1 MTMANGFK
9 PVHNADIL
17 TAIRKNAS
25 SDYYNR
31 IPEATQADISEAM
44 NALANNPPQ
53 RNEFLNALINR
64 IGLVLIRD
72 QNWNNPLAKFKRGM
86 LEWGDTIEEIQTG
99 LADAYV
105 YNHDREYLERDIFGT
120 YRPEAQTSFHKI
132 NRENYYPI
140 TVNEMALR
148 RAFVNPNGLS
158 QLVSNVIASASTAD
172 QWDEFLLMA
181 RMFSE
186 YEKNDGFF
194 KVNVPD
200 IQRQGSTQADTNFA
214 LRRIREFAGNLQFL
228 SRNYNAAGMPVAA
241 NIDDLELFITP
252 EANAALDVE
261 SLAGAFNVNRTD
273 VPMRTTIIPR
283 EHFGIPGAQAV
294 LTTRDFFVVA
304 DSFFETR
311 NAENPVAVQ
320 TNYFL
325 HHHQVVSTSR
335 FVPAILFTTEP
346 GDSITIVDYDVTG
359 VAEMTVQ
366 DRNDATVTGVTR
378 GNYYQITG
386 EAVTT
391 PDGGP
396 NRAVRYA
403 IAGQDAELSPRTYVT
418 QTGALFVAHDEQSD
432 TITVTAT
439 SVDDPEF
446 TATLDLPVSGDKF
459 IYWPPTDGTTEEVT
473 PTEPTAD
480 GNDVTIPDVAGVQYQ
495 IDGEAVTGTV
505 TIEADAVV
513 VAVPLPGYRF
523 PDGTTSQW
531 EFTFTE

>member
-1 MTMANGFK
+1 MANGFK

-17 TAIRKNAS
+17 TAIRNSAS
-25 SDYYNR
+25 GDYYNR
-31 IPEATQADISEAM
+31 IPAATQADISDAV

-99 LADAYV
+99 LTQAYV

-120 YRPEAQTSFHKI
+120 YRPEAQSSFHKI

-158 QLVSNVIASASTAD
+158 QLVGNVIASASTSD

-181 RMFSE
+181 RMFAE

-194 KVNVPD
+194 KVNVPN
-200 IQRQGSTQADTNFA
+200 IQAQGSTQADTNFA
-214 LRRIREFAGNLQFL
+214 LRRMREFAGNLQFL

-252 EANAALDVE
+252 EANAAIDVE
-261 SLAGAFNVNRTD
+261 SLAGAFNVNRSD
-273 VPMRTTIIPR
+273 IPMRTTIIPR

-304 DSFFETR
+304 DTFFETR
-311 NAENPVAVQ
+311 QAENPVAIQ

-335 FVPAILFTTEP
+335 FVPAVLFTTEP

-359 VAEMTVQ
+359 VDDLVVQ
-366 DRNDATVTGVTR
+366 DRNEATVTGVTR
-378 GNYYQITG
+378 GEYYQITG
-386 EAVTT
+386 EAVTD
-391 PDGGP
+391 PEGGP
-396 NRAVRYA
+396 NSAVRYD
-403 IAGQDAELSPRTYVT
+403 IVGDGAELSPRTYVT
-418 QTGALFVAHDEQSD
+418 QAGALYVAHDEQSD
-432 TITVTAT
+432 AITVTAT
-439 SVDDPEF
+439 SVDDPDF
-446 TATLDLPVSGDKF
+446 TATVELPVSGDKF
-459 IYWPPTDGTTEEVT
+459 IYWPPSDGSATEVT
-473 PTEPTAD
+473 PDAPTAS
-480 GNDVTIPDVAGVQYQ
+480 GNDVTIPTVEGVQYQ
-495 IDGEAVTGTV
+495 IGGQVATGTV
-505 TIEADAVV
+505 TITEDTTV
-513 VAVPLPGYRF
+513 VAVPLPGYEF
-523 PDGTTSQW
+523 PDGAVSQW